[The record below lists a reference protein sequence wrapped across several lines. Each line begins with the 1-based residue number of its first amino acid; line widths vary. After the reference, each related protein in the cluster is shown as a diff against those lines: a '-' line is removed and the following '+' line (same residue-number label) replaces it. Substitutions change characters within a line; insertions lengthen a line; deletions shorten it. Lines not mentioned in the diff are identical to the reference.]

1 MQLHDDHYQA
11 IIIYFSEIRSDA
23 MGINK
28 RKHERVDALNLL
40 SYISIDSDGKEWNQG
55 MGRTLNIS
63 ESGLQFETNEA
74 IQTKYILL
82 ISIGIEDDLVDIKGK
97 VVYTNRGEAGMFE
110 TGIEFIEVKPETLSV
125 LKKYISAFNKEYN
138 K

>member
-1 MQLHDDHYQA
+1 
-11 IIIYFSEIRSDA
+11 

-28 RKHERVDALNLL
+28 RKHKRVDALNLL

-63 ESGLQFETNEA
+63 ESGLQLETNEP

-97 VVYTNRGEAGMFE
+97 VVYTNRGDADMFE
-110 TGIEFIEVKPETLSV
+110 TGIEFIEVKQNAMAV
-125 LKKYISAFNKEYN
+125 LKKYIREFNKQYTE
-138 K
+138 

>member
-1 MQLHDDHYQA
+1 
-11 IIIYFSEIRSDA
+11 

-40 SYISIDSDGKEWNQG
+40 SYVTIDSDGKEWNQG

-63 ESGLQFETNEA
+63 ESGLQLETNEP
-74 IQTKYILL
+74 IQTRYVLL
-82 ISIGIEDDLVDIKGK
+82 ISIGIEDQLVDIKGK
-97 VVYTNRGEAGMFE
+97 VVYTNRGDAGMFE
-110 TGIEFIEVKPETLSV
+110 TGIEFIEVKPDAMAV
-125 LKKYISAFNKEYN
+125 LKRYISEFNKLFN

>member
-1 MQLHDDHYQA
+1 
-11 IIIYFSEIRSDA
+11 

-40 SYISIDSDGKEWNQG
+40 SYVTIDSDGKEWNQG

-63 ESGLQFETNEA
+63 ESGLQLETNEP

-82 ISIGIEDDLVDIKGK
+82 ISIGIEDQLVDIKGK
-97 VVYTNRGEAGMFE
+97 VVYTNRGDAGMFE
-110 TGIEFIEVKPETLSV
+110 TGIEFIEVKPDAMTV
-125 LKKYISAFNKEYN
+125 LKRYISEFNKLFN

>member
-1 MQLHDDHYQA
+1 
-11 IIIYFSEIRSDA
+11 

-40 SYISIDSDGKEWNQG
+40 SYVSIDSDGKEWNQG

-63 ESGLQFETNEA
+63 ESGLQLETNEP

-82 ISIGIEDDLVDIKGK
+82 ISIGIEDELVDIKGK
-97 VVYTNRGEAGMFE
+97 VVYTNRGDADMFE
-110 TGIEFIEVKPETLSV
+110 TGIEFIEVKQNAMAV
-125 LKKYISAFNKEYN
+125 LKKYIKEFNKRYTE
-138 K
+138 